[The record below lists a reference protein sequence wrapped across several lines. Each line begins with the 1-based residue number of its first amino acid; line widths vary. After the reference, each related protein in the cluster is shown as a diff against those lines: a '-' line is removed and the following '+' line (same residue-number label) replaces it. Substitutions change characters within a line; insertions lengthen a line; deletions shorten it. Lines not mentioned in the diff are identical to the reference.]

1 MVPIDSEHDIQSDTP
16 GAIPRGVLSQCG
28 GDVRDAHSEVHPH
41 RRIEALSSV
50 CTRTRLGESRVL
62 LLAIL
67 PPPVIAQFPQ
77 VKLRLPEP
85 DVNGRFDWRD
95 DLCVSKGD
103 TEHTEQRADHGAVTL
118 WLHSLGQQQA
128 HPGAILPH
136 WCALL
141 SFDGSHRKNLPVH
154 AVDTSRCS
162 LRAYVTLL
170 PLKTARAYAESHR

>member
-16 GAIPRGVLSQCG
+16 GAIPRGVLSQGG

-50 CTRTRLGESRVL
+50 CTRTSLGESRVL

-85 DVNGRFDWRD
+85 DVNGRFDWRN
-95 DLCVSKGD
+95 DLWASNKRTRGRSSRPGVRSSASMAAIGK
-103 TEHTEQRADHGAVTL
+103 T
-118 WLHSLGQQQA
+118 SLSMRWT
-128 HPGAILPH
+128 PGA
-136 WCALL
+136 ALYE
-141 SFDGSHRKNLPVH
+141 R
-154 AVDTSRCS
+154 T
-162 LRAYVTLL
+162 
-170 PLKTARAYAESHR
+170 